1 MRKLLASMIMS
12 AMLLFIVM
20 NVANAEEA
28 PKQPDVPQFEG
39 LYWMQMPVICG
50 SYVKVN
56 QYVESKNYI
65 LVYAAVGRVGGK
77 EDGEPA
83 FLIQEYITEDMS
95 RVIAVVT
102 SPNMSESCIMYSGFD
117 VQFKKGSKGTAL

>member
-28 PKQPDVPQFEG
+28 PKQPEVPQFEG

-77 EDGEPA
+77 EEGEPA